1 VQIDDHRARTKD
13 RRGQLMER
21 PPEVH
26 LDSIGLLASLPRDD
40 LNRLEQTCGWHRF
53 AAGEEIFDW
62 NSHSRDIFLILRGR
76 VKLVNHSMTGREVAF
91 ATDGAGGY
99 FGELAAVDGE
109 PRSAAAI
116 AIEDCLLAS
125 LAPETFNELL
135 LKYPAV
141 MHEVMSRLA
150 QIIRVCDERIM
161 DLSTLGAMQRI
172 HLELLRRAEPD
183 PLQRDIWVIHP
194 MPTAKTI
201 AESALTSRET
211 VSRVLSQLQSGG
223 IVRRKDRSLCIADRA
238 RLEAVTNRIN
248 AMGDERVA
256 R

>member
-1 VQIDDHRARTKD
+1 MNP
-13 RRGQLMER
+13 RGPLGER
-21 PPEVH
+21 PADARLE
-26 LDSIGLLASLPRDD
+26 SIGLLASLPQEE
-40 LNRLEQTCGWHRF
+40 LKRLEQSCGWHRY
-53 AAGEEIFDW
+53 AAGDEIFDW
-62 NSHSRDIFLILRGR
+62 NSHSRDIFLIIRGR
-76 VKLVNHSMTGREVAF
+76 VKLVNHSLTGREVAF
-91 ATDGAGGY
+91 ATEGVGGY

-116 AIEDCLLAS
+116 AIEESLLAT
-125 LAPETFNELL
+125 LPPETFNDLL
-135 LKYPAV
+135 LKYPVV

-150 QIIRVCDERIM
+150 RIIRVCDERIM

-183 PLQRDIWVIHP
+183 PLQRDVWVIHP

-211 VSRVLSQLQSGG
+211 VSRVLSQLQSSG
-223 IVRRKDRSLCIADRA
+223 IVRRKDRSLYIADRA
-238 RLEAVTNRIN
+238 LLEAVTNRIN
-248 AMGDERVA
+248 VMGDERVA